1 MDNEAANE
9 YWEYKLPKDFRRL
22 KESSSADEVWR
33 FIQRKYVRKEFVPK
47 NAADPV
53 TEYKE
58 SPKQKKPSK
67 KKPATPSTDED
78 STNENTRKRVKN
90 VEKKAEKVENKVEK
104 VDIKDLLDIEIDGQ
118 EKPKVAAKEE
128 APKTEMLWDLFD
140 SNAATQ
146 SKVETVGIATNANAV
161 QPVNVPVRVPVR
173 AAAKSFINPQ
183 ANRYA
188 AFDQTAYP
196 TQSSNFS
203 WNAYNSIPSC
213 PINYSF
219 GVQKVEKRA
228 ENKLDSQFAD
238 LLPSDFL

>member
-1 MDNEAANE
+1 MKVIVDNEAANE
-9 YWEYKLPKDFRRL
+9 YWEYRLPKDFRRL

-53 TEYKE
+53 TEYRE
-58 SPKQKKPSK
+58 SPKQKKPAK

-78 STNENTRKRVKN
+78 SANENTRKRVKN
-90 VEKKAEKVENKVEK
+90 VEKKAEKVEK

-140 SNAATQ
+140 SNITTQ
-146 SKVETVGIATNANAV
+146 SKVETVATETKTNTV
-161 QPVNVPVRVPVR
+161 QPVRVEVK
-173 AAAKSFINPQ
+173 AAAKSFANPQ
-183 ANRYA
+183 FNRYA
-188 AFDQTAYP
+188 AFDQMAYP
-196 TQSSNFS
+196 TQCNSFNWS
-203 WNAYNSIPSC
+203 AYNSIPSR

-219 GVQKVEKRA
+219 GVQKVEKRV